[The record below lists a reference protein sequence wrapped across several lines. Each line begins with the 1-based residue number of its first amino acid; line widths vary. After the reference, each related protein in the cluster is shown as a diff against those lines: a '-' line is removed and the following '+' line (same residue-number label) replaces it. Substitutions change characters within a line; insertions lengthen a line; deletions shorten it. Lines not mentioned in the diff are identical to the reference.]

1 LQHET
6 IQQLLDRFKTST
18 RNLIKRGW
26 SEDLAEAFALLSAC
40 RNSLSRALREKDA
53 CYAASTYKLSEAL
66 FASKQHQHRA
76 EEYTLPPRLYFHRK
90 ALYLARYTDIHIST
104 SRSMS
109 ISTTTKV
116 TGSRPTRSIYLI
128 YLIYVLW
135 VPCVLYLI
143 YLLCVL

>member
-1 LQHET
+1 VLQHET
-6 IQQLLDRFKTST
+6 IKQLLDRFKTST

-76 EEYTLPPRLYFHRK
+76 EEYTLPPRMYFHRK
-90 ALYLARYTDIHIST
+90 ALYL
-104 SRSMS
+104 
-109 ISTTTKV
+109 
-116 TGSRPTRSIYLI
+116 YL
-128 YLIYVLW
+128 
-135 VPCVLYLI
+135 
-143 YLLCVL
+143 